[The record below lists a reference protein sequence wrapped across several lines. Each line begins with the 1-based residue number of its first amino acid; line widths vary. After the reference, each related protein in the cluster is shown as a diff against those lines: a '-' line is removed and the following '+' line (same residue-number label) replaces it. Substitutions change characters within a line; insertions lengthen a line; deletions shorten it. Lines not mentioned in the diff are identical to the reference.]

1 MEAESMRCAECGIE
15 LELHQVGGGVFV
27 TWGNAPH
34 DFKPMKVWCR
44 LHMTDRVDHD
54 DRLVDLVR
62 EEAEE
67 LRGRAET
74 PE

>member
-1 MEAESMRCAECGIE
+1 MPDGIMRCAECGIE
-15 LELHQVGGGVFV
+15 LELHEVGGGVFV

-44 LHMTDRVDHD
+44 PHMRDRAHRDEVI
-54 DRLVDLVR
+54 DLVK

-67 LRGRAET
+67 LHGRAET
-74 PE
+74 AD